1 MENEN
6 KNNEDVN
13 NSTENNSTAEE
24 QEKNTEKL
32 FKQADVDRIV
42 ADRLAREKTNSK
54 KIKDDADSL
63 VKDAQDRLTAYE
75 EVIKGV
81 IESKK
86 SNIPE
91 TYRPL
96 LDGLSL
102 IEQYKFLTNEKNI
115 VKREKVPETPKS
127 EGTTEQKTEFKLP
140 RF

>member
-1 MENEN
+1 MEDEI
-6 KNNEDVN
+6 KNNEE
-13 NSTENNSTAEE
+13 STTENTTATE
-24 QEKNTEKL
+24 QDKTEKV

-42 ADRLAREKTNSK
+42 KERLDREKASSK
-54 KIKDDADSL
+54 KIKEDADSM
-63 VKDAQDRLTAYE
+63 VKDSEEKITAYE

-81 IESKK
+81 VEGKK

-102 IEQYKFLTNEKNI
+102 IEQYKFLTDEKNI

-127 EGTTEQKTEFKLP
+127 DGNTESKTEFKLP